1 MTAGVAAGD
10 GVPRQRPARI
20 VALGGGHG
28 LYATLTAMRY
38 LSPDITAVVTVAD
51 DGGSSGRLRA
61 ELGVIPPGDLRMAL
75 SALMSAPTALEERAA
90 RTPGRLDD
98 SRHELW
104 TDTFQH
110 RFGGRGALAGH
121 PIGNLLLAGL
131 TEVTGS
137 PVAALDELID
147 VFDID
152 GRVLPMSTTPL
163 EIEADVSGLESDP
176 RISRCIRG
184 QVAVATTPGKVRRV
198 RLLPTDPPACEEAIE
213 AIGSA
218 DLVVL
223 GPGSWFS
230 SVIPHVLVPAQLN
243 ALRETNARKMLF
255 VNLAPEPGET
265 TGFSVERH
273 LHVLHAHADVL
284 RVDDIVVDAA
294 SVPAGRERDH
304 LIRAAAL
311 FGAQLHVGDLAVPG
325 RHVHDPQ
332 KVATLVNELCEGE
345 LSGYAVRAQESPM
358 SREHHG

>member
-1 MTAGVAAGD
+1 MSRRDNAERE
-10 GVPRQRPARI
+10 PMRI

-38 LSPDITAVVTVAD
+38 LSPDVTAVVTVAD

-75 SALMSAPTALEERAA
+75 SALMSAPAALAA
-90 RTPGRLDD
+90 REGRPGRLDPAG
-98 SRHELW
+98 HELW
-104 TDTFQH
+104 TSTFQH
-110 RFGGRGALAGH
+110 RFGGYGALAGH

-152 GRVLPMSTTPL
+152 GRVLPMSTVPL

-198 RLLPTDPPACEEAIE
+198 RLLPTDPPACAEAVEAIR
-213 AIGSA
+213 GA
-218 DLVVL
+218 DVVVL

-230 SVIPHVLVPAQLN
+230 SVIPHVLVPDQLN
-243 ALRETNARKMLF
+243 ALQETAARKILF

-273 LHVLHAHADVL
+273 LHVLHAHADVF
-284 RVDDIVVDAA
+284 RVDDVIVDAA

-304 LIRAAAL
+304 LVRAAAS

-325 RHVHDPQ
+325 RHVHDPE

-345 LSGYAVRAQESPM
+345 LGR
-358 SREHHG
+358 

>member
-1 MTAGVAAGD
+1 MSAPQEPAARD
-10 GVPRQRPARI
+10 MRI

-38 LSPDITAVVTVAD
+38 LSPDVTAVVTVAD

-75 SALMSAPTALEERAA
+75 SALMSAPAALADRVD
-90 RTPGRLDD
+90 RPTPHGP
-98 SRHELW
+98 SAHELW
-104 TDTFQH
+104 ASIFQH

-121 PIGNLLLAGL
+121 PVGNLLLAGL
-131 TEVTGS
+131 TEVTGD
-137 PVAALDELID
+137 PVAALDELVA

-152 GRVLPMSTTPL
+152 GRVLPMSAVPL
-163 EIEADVSGLESDP
+163 DIEADVSGLESDP

-198 RLLPTDPPACEEAIE
+198 RLLPADPPACPDAVEAIRE
-213 AIGSA
+213 A

-230 SVIPHVLVPAQLN
+230 SVIPHVLVPEQLR
-243 ALRETNARKMLF
+243 ALRETRARRMLF

-273 LHVLHAHADVL
+273 LHVLHAHADVFQ
-284 RVDDIVVDAA
+284 VDDIVVDAA

-304 LIRAAAL
+304 LIRAAEL
-311 FGAQLHVGDLAVPG
+311 FGARLHVGDLAIPG
-325 RHVHDPQ
+325 RHVHDPE
-332 KVATLVNELCEGE
+332 KVATLVKQLCEGE
-345 LSGYAVRAQESPM
+345 LSRYAVRAQES
-358 SREHHG
+358 